1 MPQYVSGSAYYNL
14 KQNTG
19 DWFVGHTIK
28 GPYGE
33 WELTVAN
40 HEDRSYPFN
49 GWTWYD
55 TAPSEYVTWYS
66 ASFVDE

>member
-1 MPQYVSGSAYYNL
+1 MPKYVSGSAYYNL

-33 WELTVAN
+33 C
-40 HEDRSYPFN
+40 
-49 GWTWYD
+49 
-55 TAPSEYVTWYS
+55 
-66 ASFVDE
+66 